1 MAPTGNTLPPCVS
14 SSPGGH
20 GKIALYLA
28 QQLSDHGD
36 QPVALI
42 RNPDH
47 VSDVEEVGAEAALI
61 DLEKATVTEL
71 AEKLMNADALVFAA
85 GAGPGSGAERKET
98 VDHKAA
104 VLCADAA
111 SLAGVRRFVQISAI
125 GVDDPVPEGTEA
137 VWAAYVEPSA
147 PPTPTCGR
155 NLELDWT
162 ILRPGRLTD
171 EPGIGVVDLGE
182 GVARDSVTREDVAA
196 VVVALLDEP
205 GTARKVLNLVNGA
218 TPVVEAV
225 GEQSDG
231 SR

>member
-1 MAPTGNTLPPCVS
+1 MRIVIA
-14 SSPGGH
+14 GGH
-20 GKIALYLA
+20 GKIALRLA
-28 QQLSDHGD
+28 QQLSDRGD

-42 RNPDH
+42 RQPDH
-47 VSDVEEVGAEAALI
+47 VSDVEEVGAEAVLI

-71 AEKLMNADALVFAA
+71 SEKLMNADALVFAA

-111 SLAGVRRFVQISAI
+111 SLAGVRRFVQVSAI
-125 GVDDPVPEGTEA
+125 GVDEPVPEGTEV
-137 VWAAYVEPSA
+137 VWAAYVEA
-147 PPTPTCGR
+147 KR
-155 NLELDWT
+155 AADADLRERALELDWT

-171 EPGIGVVDLGE
+171 EPGTGGVDLGE
-182 GVARDSVTREDVAA
+182 SVARDSVTREDVAA
-196 VVVALLDEP
+196 VIVALLDEP
-205 GTARKVLNLVNGA
+205 GTAGKVLNLVNGA

-225 GEQSDG
+225 GEQKGG